1 MREGQGR
8 PDTKGWRIMA
18 CMKGGSSRR
27 SDGCRAEKIKT
38 CAVVVALQPVSLQ
51 ISRSIRQKSQIA
63 VKWGTGIS

>member
-27 SDGCRAEKIKT
+27 SDGCRAEKKT

-51 ISRSIRQKSQIA
+51 ISRSICQKSQIA
-63 VKWGTGIS
+63 AK